1 MTKGTKQKEP
11 DKLTAT
17 EGNTETCAVLS
28 HHRVG
33 NYKLRLKQ
41 RFEAVVKIQV
51 AQLDVPCGYGN
62 NCTPLA
68 IIDTVLGEVAHLK

>member
-1 MTKGTKQKEP
+1 MQKQGSEETEDKTVLKAETLTKGTKQKEP

-33 NYKLRLKQ
+33 NYKLRLK
-41 RFEAVVKIQV
+41 
-51 AQLDVPCGYGN
+51 D
-62 NCTPLA
+62 
-68 IIDTVLGEVAHLK
+68 LKLL